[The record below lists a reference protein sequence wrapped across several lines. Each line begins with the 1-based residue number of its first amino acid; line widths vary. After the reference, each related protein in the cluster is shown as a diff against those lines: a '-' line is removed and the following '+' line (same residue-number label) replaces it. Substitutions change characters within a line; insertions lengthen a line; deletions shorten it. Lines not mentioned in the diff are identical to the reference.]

1 LWTLPLCARAF
12 ILDQGMEPAL
22 HLVSADGDLAVATFH
37 NVVLVHFR
45 GQTSSAGASVIRRA
59 FAAQKERFLFF
70 CVIETAS
77 VPPDEAARQS
87 FIKLFDEFGDRL
99 ALALV
104 TIRGE
109 GFRAAMVRI
118 ISSGILNFI
127 RFRVRFPK
135 HIGGSLEEAA
145 GRAAEH
151 AEGADAA
158 SLLSAFAELR
168 LTSAS

>member
-1 LWTLPLCARAF
+1 M
-12 ILDQGMEPAL
+12 DSAL
-22 HLVSADGDLAVATFH
+22 RIVSKDADVAVATFH

-45 GQTSSAGASVIRRA
+45 GATPAAAVPVVRRA
-59 FAAQKERFLFF
+59 FSTLNGPLVFF
-70 CVIETAS
+70 SVIETES
-77 VPPDEAARQS
+77 SPPDEAARQG
-87 FIKLFDEFGDRL
+87 FIKLFDEFGERL

-109 GFRAAMVRI
+109 GFRAAMVRV

-135 HIGGSLEEAA
+135 HIGASLEEAA

-151 AEGADAA
+151 TKGVDAA
-158 SLLSAFAELR
+158 SVLGAFRQLA
-168 LTSAS
+168 AA